1 MNTKST
7 YFKFAQS
14 SELGP
19 ILSHLPVK
27 QMWAAVEVPVAA
39 GMVVDPVA
47 VIQNVPLVDP
57 AAASLLDVVF
67 VVQVVVSVTAKY
79 GPVQGQH

>member
-1 MNTKST
+1 MS
-7 YFKFAQS
+7 
-14 SELGP
+14 
-19 ILSHLPVK
+19 
-27 QMWAAVEVPVAA
+27 AVAV

-47 VIQNVPLVDP
+47 VVQNIPPVDP
-57 AAASLLDVVF
+57 TAASLPEVVL